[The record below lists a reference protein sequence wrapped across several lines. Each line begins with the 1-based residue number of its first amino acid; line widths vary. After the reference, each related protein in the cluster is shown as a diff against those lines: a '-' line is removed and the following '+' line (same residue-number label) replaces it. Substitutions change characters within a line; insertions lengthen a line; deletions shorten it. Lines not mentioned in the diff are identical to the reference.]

1 MDLGITG
8 RRAAVA
14 AGSAGLGLATARALA
29 AEGVQIAIC
38 GRSAERLAE
47 AAAEIGAGTI
57 TIPADLSDPSEG
69 PRFVDEAALALGG
82 PIDILIA
89 NAGGPPPGLPSS
101 TSIEAYA
108 AAFELNC
115 LASIAMCLGAVG
127 PMRAQG
133 WGRIVA
139 ITSIGARQ
147 PIPGLAA
154 SSVARAAM
162 TSFIKTLATEVAPDG
177 VTANTVQ
184 PGSHATE
191 RITSL
196 HGDSSAMLA
205 DIPVG
210 RLGDPADFGSV
221 TTFLCSV
228 HASFVSGAAI
238 VVDGGASRGLQ

>member
-14 AGSAGLGLATARALA
+14 AGSGGLGLATARALA
-29 AEGVQIAIC
+29 AEGAHVAIC
-38 GRSAERLAE
+38 GRKEDRLT
-47 AAAEIGAGTI
+47 AAVAEIGPGTI
-57 TIPADLSDPSEG
+57 SITADLSDPDAG
-69 PRFVDEAALALGG
+69 TRFVRRAAEELGG

-89 NAGGPPPGLPSS
+89 NAGGPPAGLPSS
-101 TSIEAYA
+101 TPLDAYRSA
-108 AAFELNC
+108 LELNC
-115 LASIAMCLGAVG
+115 LSSIAMCLEAVG

-154 SSVARAAM
+154 SSVARAAV
-162 TSFIKTLATEVAPDG
+162 TSFIKTRATEIAPDG
-177 VTANTVQ
+177 VTANTIQ
-184 PGSHATE
+184 PGSHATD

-196 HGDSSAMLA
+196 YGDSPAMTV

-210 RLGDPADFGSV
+210 HLGDPADFGSV
-221 TTFLCSV
+221 AAYLCSRS
-228 HASFVSGAAI
+228 ASFICGASI
-238 VVDGGASRGLQ
+238 IVDGGAARALQ